1 MAPLYYAVALENLEM
16 VKLLL
21 ESPEIDV
28 NIKSILNQIFFFYY
42 ISISIFMVFINKKKF
57 NKIPNFITL
66 ILFLFIF

>member
-42 ISISIFMVFINKKKF
+42 ISISIFMVFINKKNSIKF
-57 NKIPNFITL
+57 Q
-66 ILFLFIF
+66 IL